1 MVYIDPKTGTYPAN
15 PREYPDA
22 QPVAATSPPMTRWNQ
37 RAVEQAPVKTG
48 EGWAQAWAVVD
59 VEYTEAEAAALL
71 ASALQVAVTQ
81 IDAEADAARLRV
93 AGDPLRA
100 IEYQRA
106 ESDAKAYAAAGFA
119 GDVPPA
125 VASWAEAKEWTPR
138 QAAEDILREAA
149 DYQAVLLAIRDVRL
163 KGKEVARRATNP
175 DEVRAAAADTLARIM
190 AVTQA
195 APTQAAGIPQ

>member
-1 MVYIDPKTGTYPAN
+1 MSYIDPKTGTYPADL
-15 PREYPDA
+15 REYPDA
-22 QPVAATSPPMTRWNQ
+22 QPVAATVPPMTRWDQ
-37 RAVEQAPVKTG
+37 RAVEQAPVKTAD
-48 EGWAQAWAVVD
+48 GWAQTWAVAD
-59 VEYTEAEAAALL
+59 TEYTVAEAAALL
-71 ASALQVAVTQ
+71 ASALQVAVAQ

-106 ESDAKAYAAAGFA
+106 EADAKAYAAAGFA

-125 VASWAEAKEWTPR
+125 VASWAEAKDWTPR

-163 KGKEVARRATNP
+163 KGKEGARRAANP
-175 DEVRAAAADTLARIM
+175 DEVRAAAADTLARI
-190 AVTQA
+190 A
-195 APTQAAGIPQ
+195 AMVPGAGGA